1 MIALLSKN
9 CACQEQIDGGGTDHT
24 HVKKLHSR
32 SIWHDDCTVFEA
44 WLIRVKSSQN
54 KKPTM
59 RFPGPKC
66 DLKPSLRTF
75 ACSLTAKCSPHH
87 YVTIYNQRL
96 WKTARKAIAYDYTG
110 GSLFQ
115 NTVEAQALLHLLK
128 IRLLFKNKDST
139 FLISTK
145 VLVSSNIQKY

>member
-1 MIALLSKN
+1 MSRTN
-9 CACQEQIDGGGTDHT
+9 WRRWDRPHACEETASAIYLTWWLHCVWSLTD
-24 HVKKLHSR
+24 S
-32 SIWHDDCTVFEA
+32 
-44 WLIRVKSSQN
+44 VKSSQN
-54 KKPTM
+54 NKPTM

-75 ACSLTAKCSPHH
+75 ACRLTAKCSPHH

-115 NTVEAQALLHLLK
+115 NTVEAQALLHHLK
-128 IRLLFKNKDST
+128 ILLLFKNKYST